1 MAGRMAGRGTM
12 TQELARAITED
23 EIRTYEEDGIVHL
36 KGLFDADWVE
46 RLRGLVDED
55 MANPGKLCQE
65 LTKEGN
71 PGRFFFDT
79 FMWTYNDGFK
89 QAVFESP
96 AARIAASVMRSN
108 KVNIFFDQLLIK
120 EPGTTE
126 RTPWHHDMPY
136 WPVVGTQICTVWL
149 ALDPVTAETGSVE
162 YVKGSHRWGQRYR
175 ADAFAGDGRYKED
188 LPKVPDIDTMR
199 DEVELLQFEFE
210 LGDCTAHHALLVHGA
225 PGNAR
230 SDARRRAYVT
240 RWAGADATYYPREN
254 IQQMMWDP
262 TCAPGAPLDS
272 ELWPVV
278 IGEGA

>member
-1 MAGRMAGRGTM
+1 MEKSNGR
-12 TQELARAITED
+12 LLTEQ
-23 EIRTYEEDGIVHL
+23 EIRTYEEDGIVLL
-36 KGLFDADWVE
+36 KGMFDADWVD
-46 RLRGLVDED
+46 RLRALVDED
-55 MANPGKLCQE
+55 MAKPGKLCQE
-65 LTKEGN
+65 LTQEGN

-89 QAVFESP
+89 EAVFKSP
-96 AARIAASVMRSN
+96 AAQIAASAMRSD

-136 WPVVGTQICTVWL
+136 WPVIGSQVCTVWV
-149 ALDPVTAETGSVE
+149 ALDAVTAESGSVE
-162 YVKGSHRWGQRYR
+162 YVKGSHKWGQRYR

-199 DEVELLQFEFE
+199 DEVEMLQFEFE
-210 LGDCTAHHALLVHGA
+210 PGDCTVHHALLVHGA

-230 SDARRRAYVT
+230 SDSRRRAYVT
-240 RWAGADATYYPREN
+240 RWAGADATYHPREN
-254 IQQMMWDP
+254 IQQMMWEP
-262 TCAPGAPLDS
+262 TAEPGGPLDS

-278 IGEGA
+278 IGAEASAS